1 MGKTW
6 GYLMP
11 LYRAIPN
18 DGAAWITGGSS
29 GFGRAIAKE
38 LAAAGFTVAVTAR
51 DEDPID
57 TLIAETEALPGRIL
71 AYPCDVTDEKR
82 MAATV
87 AAIEKDVGP
96 VALAIFNAGSY
107 VPVAGENLSVR
118 KFRNA
123 YEVNLLGVLNGLVP
137 AVRCMKMRGRGQ
149 IVLVGSVSAY
159 FGWPTTAAYGATK
172 AGLNNMAE
180 SLKFDLDKINV
191 RIQIVNPGFIDT
203 PLVQKSGLRLPATL
217 SPEAAARRMVRVID
231 RGGFETSFPRRL
243 TWCLKFLSIL
253 PRALTL
259 RFVKILTGWEKRP
272 LSFGARVSRPD
283 ADISESMP
291 NPN

>member
-1 MGKTW
+1 MGKTL
-6 GYLMP
+6 GLLMP
-11 LYRAIPN
+11 LYRADPK

-29 GFGRAIAKE
+29 GFGRAIARE

-57 TLIAETEALPGRIL
+57 TLIAETEPLPGRIL
-71 AYPCDVTDEKR
+71 SYPCDVTDEKR

-87 AAIEKDVGP
+87 AAIGKEVGP
-96 VALAIFNAGSY
+96 IALAIFNAGSY

-123 YEVNLLGVLNGLVP
+123 YEVNLLGVVNGLVP
-137 AVRCMKMRGRGQ
+137 AVRGMKARARGQ

-172 AGLNNMAE
+172 AALNNMAE

-203 PLVQKSGLRLPATL
+203 PLTQKTGHWLPALL

-243 TWCLKFLSIL
+243 TWCMKLLSIL

-259 RFVKILTGWEKRP
+259 RIVKSLTGWEKRP
-272 LSFGARVSRPD
+272 LSFGARAGKPD
-283 ADISESMP
+283 ADISETVP

>member
-1 MGKTW
+1 
-6 GYLMP
+6 MP
-11 LYRAIPN
+11 LYRAKPD
-18 DGAAWITGGSS
+18 DGVAWITGGSS

-57 TLIAETEALPGRIL
+57 MLIAETEALPGRIL
-71 AYPCDVTDEKR
+71 SYPCDVTDEKR

-87 AAIEKDVGP
+87 SSIEKDVGP
-96 VALAIFNAGSY
+96 ISLAIFNAGTY

-137 AVRCMKMRGRGQ
+137 AVRCMKAQARGQ
-149 IVLVGSVSAY
+149 VVLVGSVSAY
-159 FGWPTTAAYGATK
+159 FGWPTTAAYSATK
-172 AGLNNMAE
+172 AALNVMAE

-203 PLVQKSGLRLPATL
+203 PLTQKSGRRLPAML
-217 SPEAAARRMVRVID
+217 SPEAAARRMMRVIE

-253 PRALTL
+253 PRPLTL
-259 RFVKILTGWEKRP
+259 RIVRMLTGWEKRP
-272 LSFGARVSRPD
+272 LSFGYRAGKPEAEIGDSAVNS
-283 ADISESMP
+283 
-291 NPN
+291 N